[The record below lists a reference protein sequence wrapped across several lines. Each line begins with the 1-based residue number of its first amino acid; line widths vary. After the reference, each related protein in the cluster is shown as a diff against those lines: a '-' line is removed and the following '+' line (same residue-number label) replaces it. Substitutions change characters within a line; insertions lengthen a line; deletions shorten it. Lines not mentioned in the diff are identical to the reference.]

1 MQRPSND
8 DPNAARRAWVL
19 SWIAY
24 ATYYGGRKGFGV
36 AKKSIE
42 RDLGIGREG
51 LAAIDTGHLVFY
63 ALGQFANG
71 IAADRIGARRLIGFG
86 MLASAAACAW
96 FGASSSAIA
105 LLVAFSFNGYAQ
117 STGWPGATRAMAEW
131 TDDSNRRRVMALWCT
146 CYQVGGIAASAGA
159 AWLLRFGW
167 RSAFYGPAVL
177 LAVVA
182 VLVLL
187 GLPSGAGSPTASE
200 HSNDDDRKLRRD
212 AMRAALSSP
221 TLWCFGASYFA
232 IKLIRYSLLFWLPY
246 YLSDDLAYS
255 SSSAG
260 YLSTAFEVGGIVG
273 VVGTGLFTHRSRGVS
288 RPALSAGMLVA
299 LAAMI
304 VLYTKIAPLGV
315 AANAL
320 GLALIGFFLFGPDS
334 LLSGAVAQ
342 DAGGA
347 HAAATA
353 TGLVNGVGSLGAILQ
368 GALNA
373 WVSRVYGWH
382 AVFFS
387 FVTFSIVAAL
397 ALVPTL
403 AKDTTATGRST

>member
-8 DPNAARRAWVL
+8 DQNTARRAWVL

-24 ATYYGGRKGFGV
+24 ATYYAGRKGFGV

-71 IAADRIGARRLIGFG
+71 IAADRVGARRLVGYG
-86 MLASAAACAW
+86 MLASAAACAA

-105 LLVAFSFNGYAQ
+105 LLVAFSINGYAQ
-117 STGWPGATRAMAEW
+117 STGWPGTTRAVAEW
-131 TDDSNRRRVMALWCT
+131 TDDTNRRRVMALWAT

-167 RSAFYGPAVL
+167 RSAFFGPAVL
-177 LAVVA
+177 LAIVAVA
-182 VLVLL
+182 VLVS
-187 GLPSGAGSPTASE
+187 LPSGAGSPARGGPESDDE
-200 HSNDDDRKLRRD
+200 HRARAA
-212 AMRAALSSP
+212 AMRATLASP
-221 TLWCFGASYFA
+221 ALWCFGASYFA

-246 YLSDDLAYS
+246 YLADDLAYS
-255 SSSAG
+255 PSAAG
-260 YLSTAFEVGGIVG
+260 YLSTAFEVGGVLG
-273 VVGTGLFTHRSRGVS
+273 VVGTGLFTHRARGVS
-288 RPALSAGMLVA
+288 RPVLSSAMLVA

-304 VLYTKIAPLGV
+304 FIYTKIAPLGT

-320 GLALIGFFLFGPDS
+320 GLALIGFCLFGPDS
-334 LLSGAVAQ
+334 LLAGAVAQ
-342 DAGGA
+342 DAGGP

-373 WVSRVYGWH
+373 WVSRAYGWH

-387 FVTFSIVAAL
+387 FVTFSIIAAL
-397 ALVPTL
+397 ALVPTF
-403 AKDTTATGRST
+403 ANDDGNRQT